1 MAIKAL
7 AQQWPTIA
15 VADLGDLPDPDP
27 ELAESVCADG
37 ITEPLWITGALTGE
51 PQIRE
56 GRRRAA
62 AARAAGLTDVPY
74 TPRPVIRVD
83 ALTAHPANARR
94 SAKAPRDM
102 VNSVAAEGVLIPV
115 KVVRD
120 GDGWRI
126 TDGHVRVDA
135 ARQAGRT
142 HVAYEVD
149 ERDEASQRLD
159 MVTTARHREGLSL
172 AEEAAA
178 LFGAAELGADLG
190 RIAAAGGLRTQK
202 EAKKAIRAGG
212 SKAAVRAAARYDL
225 TLDQMAALADLSDLS
240 ADAAKA
246 VEKALSDG
254 QRNIDYLIQRE
265 TLVAKR
271 TARLKEQRETLTRAG
286 ATIVTGDDLGA
297 KARRVADI
305 PGISAKRHEAC
316 QGHVWALDE
325 AADRYE
331 PWCKNITVYGHTKA
345 FEAKAAADRA
355 AKAAATGDAKGAA
368 AASTGA
374 ETPQEKARRKA
385 HLAAVKQGNLDWDA
399 AAAVRRQFL
408 AKICTG
414 KVSRKRTDAM
424 TRIVTMTM
432 ARPGLAADRLRAI
445 GADEITAEI
454 LGVKTGT
461 DLVKLV
467 QQSSPQRLPVL
478 QFAILAGGFEDKA
491 RREAWRTDGQRNNEI
506 REGAA
511 LWLDWLTTLLG
522 YEPEAIEAAVR
533 DDQPYDA
540 AAAAQDATGDQP
552 ATPLTGGPGEAED
565 TPAPD
570 EADQPDDEPGDGHQD
585 APPAEPTSAD
595 EQAEDTG
602 DEDEPE
608 PGATS

>member
-1 MAIKAL
+1 MALKAPV
-7 AQQWPTIA
+7 QQWPTVDIA
-15 VADLGDLPDPDP
+15 ALGDLPAPDP
-27 ELAESVCADG
+27 ELVEEICADG
-37 ITEPLWITGALTGE
+37 ITEPLYVTGVLAGE
-51 PQIRE
+51 PQIQD

-62 AARAAGLTDVPY
+62 AAQAAGLTAVPY
-74 TPRPVIRVD
+74 TPRPVMRIDV
-83 ALTAHPANARR
+83 LTAHPANART
-94 SAKAPRDM
+94 SAKAPRHM
-102 VNSVAAEGVLIPV
+102 VASVAAEGVLIPV
-115 KVVRD
+115 KIVRD
-120 GDGWRI
+120 GQGWRI

-135 ARQAGRT
+135 ARQAART
-142 HVAYEVD
+142 HVPYEVD

-172 AEEAAA
+172 AEETAA

-190 RIAAAGGLRTQK
+190 RIAAAGGLKTQK

-271 TARLKEQRETLTRAG
+271 TAKLKEQRETLTRAG
-286 ATIVTGDDLGA
+286 ATIVTGDELGS

-305 PGISAKRHEAC
+305 PGISAKRHETC

-331 PWCKNITVYGHTKA
+331 PWCKNISVYGHTKA
-345 FEAKAAADRA
+345 FEAKAAADR
-355 AKAAATGDAKGAA
+355 DAKGDDATGAA

-408 AKICTG
+408 AKVCAG

-424 TRIVTMTM
+424 TRIVTMIM

-461 DLVKLV
+461 DVVKLV
-467 QQSSPQRLPVL
+467 EQASPPRLPVL
-478 QFAILAGGFEDKA
+478 QFAIIAGGFEDKA
-491 RREAWRTDGQRNNEI
+491 RREAWRTDGQRNDEI
-506 REGAA
+506 RRAA
-511 LWLDWLTTLLG
+511 GLWLGWLTTLLG

-540 AAAAQDATGDQP
+540 AAAAQGATGDQP
-552 ATPLTGGPGEAED
+552 AAALTDGPGDAEQD
-565 TPAPD
+565 AQTPD
-570 EADQPDDEPGDGHQD
+570 EAAPGDPGAAEDIPAPEEAEQAAEENEPTDADAEQD
-585 APPAEPTSAD
+585 APEPDTTS
-595 EQAEDTG
+595 
-602 DEDEPE
+602 
-608 PGATS
+608 